1 MTWCSI
7 KGVVFTDG
15 DHVQDPDADQDLV
28 PLAEDEA
35 ETHCKCNDQPLIASN
50 AH

>member
-35 ETHCKCNDQPLIASN
+35 KTHDGCYDQLISSSAC
-50 AH
+50 